1 MGKLGKRAVL
11 ALLTVTLMVGLVP
24 STQAWAVKKI
34 TVGRI
39 SMSGTAAVGGK
50 LTVSVKQGKPKRLT
64 YSYQWYRSG
73 KKIKNAKKSVYRP
86 TRLDWGKKL
95 AVKITAK
102 KKGYKTTSRMVRLV
116 NPIRTGRITRGSVSI
131 SGFRCAGN
139 TFGINMTWPNAGPSM
154 GATFSYQWYRNG
166 VAISAPTART
176 DRYKSTSVDANT
188 YLSVAVTA
196 SAIGY
201 YSTTATSPR
210 VRLSTC

>member
-1 MGKLGKRAVL
+1 MGKLGKRVAL

-24 STQAWAVKKI
+24 STQAWAAKKI

-50 LTVSVKQGKPKRLT
+50 LTVSVKKWKPKKLN

-73 KKIKNAKKSVYRP
+73 KKIKNATKSVYRP
-86 TRLDWGKKL
+86 TKLDWGKKL

-116 NPIRTGRITRGSVSI
+116 NPIRTGRITRGLVSI

-139 TFGINMTWPNAGPSM
+139 TFDVNMTWPNAGPSM
-154 GATFSYQWYRNG
+154 GAKFSYQWYRNG
-166 VAISAPTART
+166 VAIIAPTART
-176 DRYKSTSVDANT
+176 DRYTSTAADANN
-188 YLSVAVTA
+188 YLSVSVTA
-196 SAIGY
+196 SATGY
-201 YSTTATSPR
+201 YSTTATSSK
-210 VRLSTC
+210 VRISTC